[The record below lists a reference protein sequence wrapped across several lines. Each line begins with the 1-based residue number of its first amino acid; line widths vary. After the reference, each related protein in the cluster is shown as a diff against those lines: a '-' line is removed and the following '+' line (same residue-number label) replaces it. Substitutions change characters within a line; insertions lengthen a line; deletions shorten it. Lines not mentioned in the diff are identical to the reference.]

1 MGSLRQLQPIPFNT
15 QRVFFET
22 MRLID
27 RARAAWISG
36 MTGDIDT
43 FGKFIKAMGFIL
55 VGTVAIP
62 TLICLWGLYMF
73 LWLVG
78 YWSNLLMLKLK
89 MVG

>member
-55 VGTVAIP
+55 VGIVAIP
-62 TLICLWGLYMF
+62 VLLCCWGVYMF
-73 LWLVG
+73 FWIIGYYSNEFMGWLKTV
-78 YWSNLLMLKLK
+78 
-89 MVG
+89 